1 MLFIKLFSFRGL
13 LLDADIEEIRA
24 KYLNLNFDEK
34 QFTIDPET
42 TIQYAKLC
50 GETAD
55 RFLNAGHEEFQA
67 PPTFIASLSG
77 SRMLPKG
84 FPRFGIG
91 MDAGKGVECLQPV
104 RPGSTVTG
112 KTHLRDIYT
121 KTGRSGRMIF
131 VVTRVEFYDSEGS
144 HLVNSDSRMV
154 MRERS

>member
-1 MLFIKLFSFRGL
+1 M
-13 LLDADIEEIRA
+13 DADIEEIRE

-55 RFLNAGHEEFQA
+55 RFLDADHEEFQA
-67 PPTFIASLSG
+67 PPAFIACLSG

-112 KTHLRDIYT
+112 KTHLHDIYT
-121 KTGRSGRMIF
+121 KTGWRPTSMQSPTTKRTLR
-131 VVTRVEFYDSEGS
+131 TRCFEDTLILWSS
-144 HLVNSDSRMV
+144 
-154 MRERS
+154 

>member
-1 MLFIKLFSFRGL
+1 M
-13 LLDADIEEIRA
+13 DADIEKIRE
-24 KYLNLNFDEK
+24 KYLNLKFDEK

-42 TIQYAKLC
+42 TIKYAKLC

-55 RFLNAGHEEFQA
+55 RFLDADHEEFQA
-67 PPTFIASLSG
+67 PPTFIACLSG

-104 RPGSTVTG
+104 RPGSTVIG
-112 KTHLRDIYT
+112 KTHLHDIYT

-131 VVTRVEFYDSEGS
+131 VVTRIEFYDSEGN

-154 MRERS
+154 MRERN

>member
-1 MLFIKLFSFRGL
+1 M
-13 LLDADIEEIRA
+13 DADIEKIRE
-24 KYLNLNFDEK
+24 KYLNLKFDEK
-34 QFTIDPET
+34 QFTIDSET
-42 TIQYAKLC
+42 TIKYAKLC

-55 RFLNAGHEEFQA
+55 RFLDADHEEFQA
-67 PPTFIASLSG
+67 PPTFIACLSG

-112 KTHLRDIYT
+112 KTHLHDIYT

-131 VVTRVEFYDSEGS
+131 VVTRIEFYDSEGN

-154 MRERS
+154 MRERN

>member
-1 MLFIKLFSFRGL
+1 M
-13 LLDADIEEIRA
+13 DADIEKIRE
-24 KYLNLNFDEK
+24 KYLNLKFDEK

-42 TIQYAKLC
+42 TIKYAKLC

-55 RFLNAGHEEFQA
+55 RFLDADHEEFQA
-67 PPTFIASLSG
+67 PPTFIACLSG

-112 KTHLRDIYT
+112 KTHLHDIYT

-131 VVTRVEFYDSEGS
+131 VVTRIEFYDSEGN

-154 MRERS
+154 MRERN

>member
-1 MLFIKLFSFRGL
+1 M
-13 LLDADIEEIRA
+13 DADIEEIRE

-67 PPTFIASLSG
+67 PPTFIASLSV

-112 KTHLRDIYT
+112 KTHLHDIYT

>member
-1 MLFIKLFSFRGL
+1 M
-13 LLDADIEEIRA
+13 DADIEEIRE
-24 KYLNLNFDEK
+24 KYLNLKFDEK

-50 GETAD
+50 GETAE
-55 RFLNAGHEEFQA
+55 RFLDADHEEFQA
-67 PPTFIASLSG
+67 PSTFIACLSG
-77 SRMLPKG
+77 SRMLPKD

-112 KTHLRDIYT
+112 KTHLHDIYT

-131 VVTRVEFYDSEGS
+131 VVTRIEFYDSEGN

-154 MRERS
+154 MRERN